1 MRKILSLALLLTG
14 LAFAQPYDLVIAHG
28 RVIDPETKL
37 DAVRNVGI
45 RGGKIAIVTPEEL
58 TGNETIEARGLVVS
72 PGFIDL
78 HSHGQDDEN
87 YGYKARDGVTTALEL
102 EVGVWPVRPWYAA
115 RERKARINFGASS
128 GHIPA
133 TMAVLHDT
141 GVFLPRDAA
150 VNAAATP
157 AQQKEIRAG
166 VEQGLR
172 DGALG
177 IGFGIAYM
185 PKTPREQIFDLFS
198 VAAEWKRPC
207 FVHMRYNGTGEP
219 GVVDAVQEVISDAA
233 ATGAPLHIVHIT
245 SMALRQTA
253 FCLRLI
259 DGAKSRGVDV
269 TTEAYPYTAAS
280 TALESAVFDEGWQD
294 RLGIGYDDVQWAATG
309 ERLTQETFAKYRQ
322 QGGWAIMHMI
332 PEEVVRQALS
342 DPGVMIASDGRL
354 QNGTGHPRSAGT
366 YARVL
371 GHYVRDVHTLSLT
384 DAIARMSL
392 LPARRLEA
400 ACPAMKNKGRIQRG
414 ADADITIF
422 DPKTVSDK
430 ATFEKPAQYSE
441 GIPYVL
447 VGGVAVVRDGRLV
460 EGACPGKGIMA
471 GPAEK

>member
-1 MRKILSLALLLTG
+1 MPKILSLALLLTG

-58 TGNETIEARGLVVS
+58 TGNETIEARGLVVA

-115 RERKARINFGASS
+115 REGKARINFGASS

-141 GVFLPRDAA
+141 GEFLPRDVA
-150 VNAAATP
+150 VNKAATP
-157 AQQKEIRAG
+157 AQQKEIRAD

-219 GVVDAVQEVISDAA
+219 GVVDAVQEVITDALV
-233 ATGAPLHIVHIT
+233 TGAPLHIVHIT

-259 DGAKSRGVDV
+259 DGARRRGVDV
-269 TTEAYPYTAAS
+269 TTELYPYTAAS
-280 TALESAVFDEGWQD
+280 TALESAVFNDGWQD
-294 RLGIGYDDVQWAATG
+294 RLGISYDGLQWAATG
-309 ERLTQETFAKYRQ
+309 ERLTRETFAKYRK
-322 QGGWAIMHMI
+322 QGGWVIIHGI
-332 PEEVVRQALS
+332 PEEVVKQALS

-371 GHYVRDVHTLSLT
+371 GHYARDERTLSLT

-422 DPKTVSDK
+422 DPKTVTDK

-447 VGGVAVVRDGRLV
+447 VGGVAVVRDGQFV
-460 EGACPGKGIMA
+460 EGARPGKGILA
-471 GPAEK
+471 RNQAK